1 MTAKERL
8 IIRLA
13 RIMAR
18 LCGIPVAR
26 YDAEVARFQ
35 ALSPDA
41 QQAEYAKAF
50 AELANGFKKRG
61 TSNDR

>member
-1 MTAKERL
+1 MITMKDRL
-8 IIRLA
+8 IIYLA
-13 RIMAR
+13 RIIMAR

-50 AELANGFKKRG
+50 ADLAERFRKD
-61 TSNDR
+61 T